1 MFCTVSAVLEKV
13 LAGGFL
19 TNVNTILRKSA
30 MKIVQRLGLTLL
42 KTRVAAWRYVLQW
55 SNSVFIW
62 GGGVPKGGP
71 DLHLGAAKKTRN
83 EGCTLKS
90 EKGGPWCEWGANGYW
105 FVGVCFGFFNHIGF
119 LVPPHV

>member
-1 MFCTVSAVLEKV
+1 MFCTVPAVLEKV

-62 GGGVPKGGP
+62 GGGCAKGGWA
-71 DLHLGAAKKTRN
+71 DLHLGGPRRLAMKGAHSKVKRGAHGVN
-83 EGCTLKS
+83 
-90 EKGGPWCEWGANGYW
+90 GGPMVIGLL
-105 FVGVCFGFFNHIGF
+105 GFFF
-119 LVPPHV
+119 